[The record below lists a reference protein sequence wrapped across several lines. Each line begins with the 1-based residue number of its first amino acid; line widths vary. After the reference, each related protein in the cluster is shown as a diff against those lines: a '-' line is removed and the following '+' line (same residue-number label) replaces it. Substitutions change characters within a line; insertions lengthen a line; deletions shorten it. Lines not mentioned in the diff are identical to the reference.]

1 MEYFLM
7 RKDDIVTLCDMTPDG
22 QMISWSDR
30 FMAPEL
36 APLEYRAHEQYL
48 RSWWKN
54 RQVPISQGRIK
65 SMLEQNGI
73 SDPGDY
79 LLRNLGL
86 SLTDY
91 YWMKPLGAD
100 LKWKDVN
107 LYDNDFKSG
116 KLVKFRSASGY
127 SGSTGD
133 YSGLTADSSLRG
145 ELEKS
150 WDIQGGG
157 CFLIKGNHGMLSSES
172 INEVIATEFHKKQG
186 YDNYTPYRLIRIK
199 DKPYDYGC
207 CSRAFTDQ
215 NHEFVSAHAVLSSE
229 KNEGGMDDF
238 DRLIDIC
245 GRHGIDTDQLR
256 RDLEY
261 QIMSD
266 YVLTNIDRH
275 MENIGF
281 LRDADTLEFIRM
293 APIFDS
299 GKAFSPGF
307 TVPCTEEELDTIQV
321 NSFRQTEP
329 ELLELVS
336 DSSVLDLS
344 GLLSEDEVYR
354 LYRKD
359 SRMWEGRIDSA
370 IWLYK
375 KKIEMLIG

>member
-1 MEYFLM
+1 MEYYLM
-7 RKDDIVTLCDMTPDG
+7 RKDEIVTLCDMTPDG

-30 FMAPEL
+30 FVNPEL
-36 APLEYRAHEQYL
+36 APLESRASEGYL
-48 RSWWKN
+48 RNWWKN
-54 RQVPISQGRIK
+54 RQVPISQGRIR
-65 SMLEQNGI
+65 SMLTENGI

-91 YWMKPLGAD
+91 YWMKPLD
-100 LKWKDVN
+100 SELRWKDVN
-107 LYDNDFKSG
+107 LFDNDFKSG
-116 KLVKFRSASGY
+116 RMSRFRSAGGY
-127 SGSTGD
+127 GSD
-133 YSGLTADSSLRG
+133 YSGLTPDTSLRG

-150 WDIQGGG
+150 WCIQRGKR
-157 CFLIKGNHGMLSSES
+157 CLIKGNHGQLSTES
-172 INEVIATEFHKKQG
+172 INEVIATELHRKQG
-186 YDNYTPYRLIRIK
+186 YDNYTPYHLIRIK

-215 NHEFVSAHAVLSSE
+215 NLEFVSAYAVLTSE
-229 KNEGGMDDF
+229 KDEQDLTKYE
-238 DRLIDIC
+238 RLIAIC
-245 GRHGIDTDQLR
+245 GRHGMDTEQLR

-281 LRDADTLEFIRM
+281 LRDAETLKFVRM
-293 APIFDS
+293 APIFDT

-307 TVPCTEEELDTIQV
+307 ALPCTDRELDIIQV
-321 NSFRQTEP
+321 NSFLPTEP
-329 ELLELVS
+329 ELLELVK

-344 GLLSEDEVYR
+344 RLLSPDEIYR
-354 LYRKD
+354 SYSKD
-359 SRMWEGRIDSA
+359 SRMWEGWIDSA
-370 IWLYK
+370 VWLYE